1 MPAAPAGTNGKVKF
15 VAPIKVKGIEGCK
28 GCGMSADFIDA
39 VIKAFDAAADVT
51 NFFGR
56 FIELTAVDG
65 LFRSRAHFPIGDVR
79 DLVVIHIDAG
89 VGNGRSA
96 VLDADFA
103 DADVAFEGDV
113 DIAVGPL
120 QYFRFL

>member
-1 MPAAPAGTNGKVKF
+1 
-15 VAPIKVKGIEGCK
+15 
-28 GCGMSADFIDA
+28 MSAEFIDA

-51 NFFGR
+51 NYFGR
-56 FIELTAVDG
+56 FMELTAVDG

>member
-1 MPAAPAGTNGKVKF
+1 MASFEVGLTSPSVTF
-15 VAPIKVKGIEGCK
+15 V
-28 GCGMSADFIDA
+28 
-39 VIKAFDAAADVT
+39 
-51 NFFGR
+51 
-56 FIELTAVDG
+56 
-65 LFRSRAHFPIGDVR
+65 IGDVR